1 MPAQPMKVE
10 YPVAN
15 TFIQFTASEFLQ
27 PRSAFSCPASR
38 MASLEED
45 PRESVDCITFQ
56 WPATRGPSLDD
67 EVEAAKFA
75 HEMNAALQNVCSQ
88 LPASTVHEV
97 PQVSQAHPPRWASIE
112 DDEDLP
118 EFMKKFA
125 EEDVEPAQEPVPAT
139 RGPSLDEDLPKFQW
153 PATRGPSLDEFAG
166 AYYNF
171 QSFATPAVLNLESLA
186 APAVAPANSSTVP
199 EMPHV
204 LNLASLA
211 LPSVAPAEAN
221 AQWTAMDEFM
231 KVNSSSSHKESFAS
245 DASTASPA
253 DEDQALTTPPS
264 GLSDDE
270 DDNGKDTS
278 ATLKISLTDTLGLWS
293 IGSADHE
300 LGTCKPC
307 AFLWKD
313 VKQPGCQNG
322 QDCVFCHLCPPGE
335 VKRRKK
341 TKMFM
346 RKVAKNLQYAE
357 EFGMGFQPQFDQN
370 QIAAGYGMW

>member
-1 MPAQPMKVE
+1 
-10 YPVAN
+10 
-15 TFIQFTASEFLQ
+15 
-27 PRSAFSCPASR
+27 
-38 MASLEED
+38 
-45 PRESVDCITFQ
+45 
-56 WPATRGPSLDD
+56 
-67 EVEAAKFA
+67 
-75 HEMNAALQNVCSQ
+75 
-88 LPASTVHEV
+88 
-97 PQVSQAHPPRWASIE
+97 
-112 DDEDLP
+112 
-118 EFMKKFA
+118 
-125 EEDVEPAQEPVPAT
+125 
-139 RGPSLDEDLPKFQW
+139 
-153 PATRGPSLDEFAG
+153 
-166 AYYNF
+166 
-171 QSFATPAVLNLESLA
+171 
-186 APAVAPANSSTVP
+186 
-199 EMPHV
+199 MPHV

-221 AQWTAMDEFM
+221 AHWTAMDEFM
-231 KVNSSSSHKESFAS
+231 KVSSSSSHKESFAS

-341 TKMFM
+341 EKMFM
-346 RKVAKNLQYAE
+346 RKVAKNLQYVE
-357 EFGMGFQPQFDQN
+357 EYGMGFEPHFDQN